1 MGPLD
6 FLWHWLGFLAPAAG
20 VALLVSLA
28 ARVLGRDS
36 AATGSSWRAAFM
48 LDFGAGSVA
57 LLAGLA
63 LSGRDGTMAAYAGL
77 VLACATSQWLL
88 GRSWK

>member
-6 FLWHWLGFLAPAAG
+6 FLWHWFGFLAPAAG
-20 VALLVSLA
+20 AALLVSLA
-28 ARVLGRDS
+28 ARVLRGDG
-36 AATGSSWRAAFM
+36 AATASWGAAFTI
-48 LDFGAGSVA
+48 DFVAGSAA

-63 LSGRDGTMAAYAGL
+63 LTGRDGTMIAYAGL

-88 GRSWK
+88 SQSWK

>member
-28 ARVLGRDS
+28 ARVLRRDS
-36 AATGSSWRAAFM
+36 AGTGSWGAAFM
-48 LDFGAGSVA
+48 LDFLAGSAA

-63 LSGRDGTMAAYAGL
+63 LSGRDGTMVAYAGL

>member
-20 VALLVSLA
+20 VALLVSLS
-28 ARVLGRDS
+28 ARVLRRDG
-36 AATGSSWRAAFM
+36 AGTGSWGAAFM
-48 LDFGAGSVA
+48 LDFVAGSAA

-63 LSGRDGTMAAYAGL
+63 LSGRDGTMVAYGGL